1 MALVVVLRDYE
12 IKFPLER
19 AIEHCV
25 AGDGPLDVDAFL
37 LGDLDRRLD
46 ALDFLPAENAPFAT
60 VRIQAGDGD
69 ARFGDAEFTKV
80 LVSRADRGN
89 DSFDGMTLGGV
100 VQALVRGY
108 MNRIELVARKQHEGR
123 FCPGEV
129 GEQFGMPVE

>member
-80 LVSRADRGN
+80 LVSRADRGDN
-89 DSFDGMTLGGV
+89 SG
-100 VQALVRGY
+100 
-108 MNRIELVARKQHEGR
+108 ARLKPR
-123 FCPGEV
+123 VPWSTWSA
-129 GEQFGMPVE
+129 PWSSWNARL